1 MSTILPEQ
9 AGVEHDLDQT
19 RARLGSHLGELR
31 SRMTPGQVV
40 DDLMRYFRGQEGA
53 EFGRNLLDGVR
64 SNPLPAAVTGI
75 GLTWLMATNTRAAP
89 AQALARSGTP
99 DNALASRQ
107 WQGFTEGGHKA
118 VAARIN
124 VAELGVV
131 RTPNEPEH
139 SYSARL
145 DDARGQ
151 ALGLARHSQES
162 THSFSQRVRDALA
175 SMQESAAGAGHDLRD
190 RAGGLASTVAGQVQG
205 AGHSAG
211 GAISHGAQ
219 QATGAIA
226 QGGDAL
232 GAAGSKLM
240 TALSE
245 TPMLLGALGLAAG
258 ALLGALLPQSQQEEA
273 ALHDAA
279 DQARDT
285 ARRLAQE
292 AVDEGKSIG
301 SAVADKGMASADAQ
315 SLTGSRSAGE
325 VVDAALSGKLA
336 TDAKQVATDVL
347 QAGDEAVR
355 KVALGK
361 KPTDGSAA

>member
-1 MSTILPEQ
+1 MSSSLTEQ
-9 AGVEHDLDQT
+9 AGVEQDLDQT
-19 RARLGSHLGELR
+19 RARLDGTLGELR
-31 SRMTPGQVV
+31 TRMTPGQVV

-75 GLTWLMATNTRAAP
+75 GLTWLMATNTRAVPVQPGAP
-89 AQALARSGTP
+89 DSARTT
-99 DNALASRQ
+99 RQ
-107 WQGFTEGGHKA
+107 WQGFNEGGHKA

-131 RTPNEPEH
+131 RTHDEPEH
-139 SYSARL
+139 RYTARL

-151 ALGLARHSQES
+151 ALGLARHAQES
-162 THSFSQRVRDALA
+162 EHSFGQRVRDALA
-175 SMQESAAGAGHDLRD
+175 SVQESATGTGHDLRD

-205 AGHSAG
+205 AGQSAG
-211 GAISHGAQ
+211 QAISHGAQ
-219 QATGAIA
+219 QASGAMA

-232 GAAGSKLM
+232 GAAGSRLM
-240 TALSE
+240 TVLSE

-258 ALLGALLPQSQQEEA
+258 ALLGTLLPQSQQEEA

-279 DQARDT
+279 GQAREA
-285 ARRLAQE
+285 ARDLAQE

-315 SLTGSRSAGE
+315 KLTGSRSAGE
-325 VVDAALSGKLA
+325 IVDAALSGKLA
-336 TDAKQVATDVL
+336 VDAKQVVTDVL
-347 QAGDEAVR
+347 QASDEAVR
-355 KVALGK
+355 KVGLGE
-361 KPTDGSAA
+361 KPAEGPAA